1 VKQNADR
8 VLVGLIVV
16 LAAVLVL
23 VVAGT
28 LEQHVTVPGDTA
40 PEFRVLTTRGRTI
53 TPKDFPGK
61 VLVLNFWA
69 SWCPPCIEEAPSL
82 NAFADEMGPKGVVVL
97 GVSIDRNE
105 NSYKKFIAKYGI
117 NFDTYDDPDADVSTS
132 YGTFQ
137 IPETYIIDK
146 SGKVVEKIISN
157 PSTAQGFMDPEFLNH
172 VSKML

>member
-1 VKQNADR
+1 MKQNADR

-16 LAAVLVL
+16 LAAVLVW
-23 VVAGT
+23 VVKPT
-28 LEQHVTVPGDTA
+28 LEQPVTVPGDTA
-40 PEFRVLTTRGRTI
+40 PDFRVLTTRGRTI
-53 TPKDFPGK
+53 SPQAFPGK

-82 NAFADEMGPKGVVVL
+82 NAFADRMEPKGVTVL

-105 NSYKKFIAKYGI
+105 ASYQKFLKKYGV
-117 NFDTYDDPDADVSTS
+117 TYDTSDDPEADVSTS

-157 PSTAQGFMDPEFLNH
+157 QNFMDPEFLAH
-172 VSKML
+172 IEKML

>member
-1 VKQNADR
+1 MKQNTDR
-8 VLVGLIVV
+8 LLAGLIVV
-16 LAAVLVL
+16 LAAGLVF
-23 VVAGT
+23 VVSGT
-28 LEQHVTVPGDTA
+28 LEQHVTVPGDAA
-40 PEFRVLTTRGRTI
+40 PDFQILTTRGRTI
-53 TPKDFPGK
+53 SPQNFPGK

-82 NAFADEMGPKGVVVL
+82 NAFADQMSSKGVTVL

-105 NSYKKFIAKYGI
+105 NSYKKFLQKYGV
-117 NFDTYDDPDADVSTS
+117 NYDTADDPDANVSTS

-157 PSTAQGFMDPEFLNH
+157 QNFTDPEFLEH
-172 VSKML
+172 IKKML

>member
-40 PEFRVLTTRGRTI
+40 PDFRVLTTRGRTI
-53 TPKDFPGK
+53 TPKDFGGK

-82 NAFADEMGPKGVVVL
+82 NAFADQMGPKGVVVV

-105 NSYKKFIAKYGI
+105 ASYKKFLSKYGV

-157 PSTAQGFMDPEFLNH
+157 QNFMDPEFLAH
-172 VSKML
+172 IDKML

>member
-8 VLVGLIVV
+8 VLVGLVVV
-16 LAAVLVL
+16 LAGILVF
-23 VVAGT
+23 VVSGT
-28 LEQHVTVPGDTA
+28 LDQHVTVPGDTA
-40 PEFRVLTTRGRTI
+40 PDFRVLTTRGRTI
-53 TPKDFPGK
+53 SPVAFPGK

-82 NAFADEMGPKGVVVL
+82 NAFADQMGPKGVTVV
-97 GVSIDRNE
+97 GISIDRNE
-105 NSYKKFIAKYGI
+105 ASYQKFLSKYGVS
-117 NFDTYDDPDADVSTS
+117 FDTYDDPDADVSTS

-157 PSTAQGFMDPEFLNH
+157 QNFMDPDFLDHIN
-172 VSKML
+172 KML